1 MAVDAPFLRKAIED
15 GASVVLQLVVDVEGL
30 GHFGVCLQRT
40 ADSQLAPR
48 AGEKLLS

>member
-1 MAVDAPFLRKAIED
+1 MGVDPPFLRNAIED
-15 GASVVLQLVVDVEGL
+15 GVSVVLELVVDIERL
-30 GHFGVCLQRT
+30 GNFGVCLERA